1 MKTKA
6 GNILVIDDNDYVL
19 KTIHQ
24 LLKYECEA
32 IHTIKNPNQIH
43 SILHSISL
51 KESFDVI
58 VLDMNFKAGVNSGN
72 EGLFWL
78 DEILKIDKNA
88 VVIMITAY
96 GDIELAVKAIK
107 KGATDFITKPWEA
120 EKFITTVLNAIKISQ
135 SKRKNEILEIRQEQL
150 NKDINKPFEN
160 FIGSSEKMKDVFSLI
175 EKVSKTDA
183 NILILGENGTGKELI
198 AREIHKRS
206 ERATEIFMTVDIASM
221 SESIIES
228 ELFGYVKG
236 AFTDAREDRIGRFES
251 ASGGTLFLDEIGNL
265 SLSMQAKL
273 LNVLQS
279 RIIYKVG
286 SSKEIPIDV
295 RLICATNNNI
305 EKMIEQG
312 EFREDLYYRINT
324 IQIQSPPLRE
334 RDLDILELAQF
345 YLNKF
350 TDKYNKGNMQVSKDA
365 QSELLSYPWKG
376 NVRELMHT
384 IEKAVI
390 LSDKEELN
398 STDFYLKSSQ
408 EIDTKNRS
416 NKLEDVEKRII
427 EEVLEKH
434 KWNLTKTA
442 NELAISR
449 TTLYLKLKKY
459 EIQ

>member
-43 SILHSISL
+43 SILS

-120 EKFITTVLNAIKISQ
+120 EKFITTALNAVKISQ

-350 TDKYNKGNMQVSKDA
+350 TDKYNKGNMQISKDA

>member
-1 MKTKA
+1 MKPKS
-6 GNILVIDDNDYVL
+6 GKILVIDDNDYVL

-24 LLKYECEA
+24 LLKYECES
-32 IHTIKNPNQIH
+32 IITLKSPNLIH
-43 SILHSISL
+43 SVLS
-51 KESFDVI
+51 KESFDV
-58 VLDMNFKAGVNSGN
+58 VLLDMNFKAGVNTGN

-78 DEILKIDKNA
+78 NEILKLDKNA
-88 VVIMITAY
+88 VIIMITAY

-107 KGATDFITKPWEA
+107 KGATDFITKPWDA
-120 EKFITTVLNAIKISQ
+120 EKFISTVLNAVKISQ

-160 FIGSSEKMKDVFSLI
+160 FIGSSEKMKEVFSLI
-175 EKVSKTDA
+175 QKVSKTEA

-198 AREIHKRS
+198 ARGIHKIS
-206 ERATEIFMTVDIASM
+206 DRANEIFMTVDIASM

-236 AFTDAREDRIGRFES
+236 AFTDAKEDRIGRFES

-265 SLSMQAKL
+265 PLSMQTKL
-273 LNVLQS
+273 LTVLQN
-279 RIIYKVG
+279 RKIYKVG

-305 EKMIEQG
+305 ETLIAQG
-312 EFREDLYYRINT
+312 QFKEDLFYRINT
-324 IQIQSPPLRE
+324 IQIQSPSLRE
-334 RDLDILELAQF
+334 RGNDIIELSQF

-350 TDKYNKGNMQVSKDA
+350 TEKYNKGNIKISNDA
-365 QSELLSYPWKG
+365 QLELLRYPWKG

-384 IEKAVI
+384 MEKAVI
-390 LSDKEELN
+390 LSEKSELN
-398 STDFYLKSSQ
+398 IDDFYLKSSH
-408 EIDTKNRS
+408 EIDIKNKS

-427 EEVLEKH
+427 IDVLEKH
-434 KWNLTKTA
+434 KWNISKTA
-442 NELAISR
+442 NELDISR
-449 TTLYLKLKKY
+449 TTLYLKMKKY

>member
-43 SILHSISL
+43 SILL

-120 EKFITTVLNAIKISQ
+120 EKFITTVLNAVKISQ

-273 LNVLQS
+273 LNVLQN

-312 EFREDLYYRINT
+312 KFREDLYYRINT

-350 TDKYNKGNMQVSKDA
+350 TDKYNKGNMQISKDA

-398 STDFYLKSSQ
+398 STDFYLKPSQ

-434 KWNLTKTA
+434 KWNLTKAA

>member
-43 SILHSISL
+43 SILL

>member
-1 MKTKA
+1 MKGKTGK
-6 GNILVIDDNDYVL
+6 ILVVDDNDYVL
-19 KTIHQ
+19 KTINQ
-24 LLKYECEA
+24 LLKYECET
-32 IHTIKNPNQIH
+32 IISIKNPNQIH
-43 SILHSISL
+43 SILS

-58 VLDMNFKAGVNSGN
+58 LLDMNFKAGVNTGN

-107 KGATDFITKPWEA
+107 NGATDFITKPWDA
-120 EKFITTVLNAIKISQ
+120 EKFITTVLNTIKLSQ
-135 SKRKNEILEIRQEQL
+135 SKHKNEILEIRQEQL
-150 NKDINKPFEN
+150 KKDINKPFEN
-160 FIGSSEKMKDVFSLI
+160 FIGSSEKMKEIFTLI

-206 ERATEIFMTVDIASM
+206 ERANEIFMTVDIASM

-236 AFTDAREDRIGRFES
+236 AFTDAKEDRIGRMES

-265 SLSMQAKL
+265 SLAIQSKL
-273 LNVLQS
+273 LTVLQN
-279 RIIYKVG
+279 RIIYRVG
-286 SSKEIPIDV
+286 SPKEIPINI

-305 EKMIEQG
+305 EELIEKGQ
-312 EFREDLYYRINT
+312 FREDLYYRINT
-324 IQIQSPPLRE
+324 IQIHSPALRE
-334 RDLDILELAQF
+334 RGNDIIELAQF

-350 TDKYNKGNMQVSKDA
+350 ADKYNKGKLTIAKDA
-365 QSELLSYPWKG
+365 QKDLLDYPWNG

-384 IEKAVI
+384 MEKAVI
-390 LSDKEELN
+390 LSDKTELN
-398 STDFYLKSSQ
+398 TTDFYLKPSQ
-408 EIDTKNRS
+408 KNKNENTS

-427 EEVLEKH
+427 LEVLEKH

-442 NELAISR
+442 NELNISR